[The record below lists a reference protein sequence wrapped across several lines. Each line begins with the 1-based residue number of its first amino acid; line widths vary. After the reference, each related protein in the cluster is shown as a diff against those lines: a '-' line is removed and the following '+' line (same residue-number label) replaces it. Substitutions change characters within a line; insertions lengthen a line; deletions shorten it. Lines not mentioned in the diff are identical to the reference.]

1 MSQYDTCREQVKTMP
16 DVVCFCGRYY
26 RFEGDIGVCPRCGEY
41 ASVTTVSPEE
51 QQQMQAEL
59 DLVLA
64 ANKQGLSAK
73 GSVERRSDLGS

>member
-1 MSQYDTCREQVKTMP
+1 MP

-26 RFEGDIGVCPRCGEY
+26 RFEGDIGTCPRCGEY

-59 DLVLA
+59 ALLLA
-64 ANKQGLSAK
+64 ATEQGLGGE
-73 GSVERRSDLGS
+73 GSTERRSSLGR